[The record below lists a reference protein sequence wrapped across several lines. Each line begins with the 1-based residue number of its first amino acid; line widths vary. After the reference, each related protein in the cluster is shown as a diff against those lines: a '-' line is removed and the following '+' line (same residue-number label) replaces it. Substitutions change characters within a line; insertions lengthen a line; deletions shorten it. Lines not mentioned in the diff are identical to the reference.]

1 VRIPFVGP
9 TNESVS
15 ANASS
20 ERTVNAYLEL
30 DNANPRAPM
39 ALIGTPGLAL
49 RFTLG
54 DAPVRGVITQGEYSL
69 WVSGNSVYKVTTGY
83 VATLL
88 GTIGTTSGQVGMS
101 SNGTQTLIV
110 DGVSGWIATATT
122 LTEIADVDFPDGV
135 TRAEY
140 QDGYFIVAGDGT
152 QSFYI
157 SDLLDG
163 SSWVGTEFASAEGSP
178 DNTIGL
184 ISDHR
189 ELWLFGGNSAEI
201 WVNTGNADFPFERS
215 GNSFIEVGCAS
226 AATVAKLDNSVFW
239 LGQDTRGGPMVY
251 RAQGY
256 TPLRISNHSIERAM
270 QGYSTVSDAHAYT
283 YQLDGHLFYV
293 LIFPTGDATWFYDV
307 SSQRWFEWSWRSP
320 LTNHDHRHRSNCHV
334 FFGGEHLVGDWENGR
349 VYALDAETY
358 TDNGDP
364 ISRLRVTQTGADTD
378 SYSRLFFSELIVDME
393 RGVGLATGQ
402 GSDPQLML
410 RYFDFDKNR
419 WSNLK
424 TKSIGGPGVGGRV
437 RFGPLGSGRDRKWE
451 ISMSDPVKFVVYGAM
466 ARVEKG

>member
-1 VRIPFVGP
+1 MKIPFVGP
-9 TNESVS
+9 TNESLS
-15 ANASS
+15 GNASS
-20 ERTVNAYLEL
+20 ERSVNCFLEVTQG
-30 DNANPRAPM
+30 NPRAPVM
-39 ALIGTPGLAL
+39 LVGTPGLVT

-54 DAPVRGVITQGEYSL
+54 DVPVRGVIKQGDYSI
-69 WVSGNSVYKVTTGY
+69 WVAGDSVYKVTAAY
-83 VATLL
+83 AATLL
-88 GTIGTTSGQVGMS
+88 GTIGTSFGQVSMA
-101 SNGTQTLIV
+101 SNGTQILLV
-110 DGVSGWIATATT
+110 DGLSGWIVTATT

-135 TRAEY
+135 TRSEY
-140 QDGYFIVAGDGT
+140 QDGYFVVTGDGT

-157 SDLLDG
+157 CDLLDG

-189 ELWLFGGNSAEI
+189 ELWLFGSNSAEI
-201 WVNTGNADFPFERS
+201 WINTGNADFPFERS

-226 AATVAKLDNSVFW
+226 AGTVAKLDNSVFW
-239 LGQDTRGGPMVY
+239 LGQDDRGGPVVY

-256 TPLRISNHSIERAM
+256 TPQRISNHSVERAM
-270 QGYSTVSDAHAYT
+270 QGYASVSDAHAYT

-307 SSQRWFEWSWRSP
+307 ASQQWFEWSWRNPS
-320 LTNHDHRHRSNCHV
+320 TNDRHRHRSNCHV
-334 FFGGEHLVGDWENGR
+334 YFNGEHLVGDFETGK
-349 VYALDAETY
+349 VYALDSETY

-364 ISRLRVTQTGADTD
+364 IARLRVTQTMADTD

-402 GSDPQLML
+402 GSNPLLML

-424 TKSIGGPGVGGRV
+424 TKSIGGAGVGGRV
-437 RFGPLGSGRDRKWE
+437 RFGPMGSGRDRLWE
-451 ISMSDPVKFVVYGAM
+451 ISMSDPVKFAVYGAM